1 MEKVTTLDKKM
12 LNTITAN
19 DNLSKELRDLLE
31 IPNTKNFGI
40 GDTMVMLNTSS
51 NEGDVFK
58 FVNQKGETRYYIVIE
73 PVDENMAYC
82 YSIFE
87 K

>member
-1 MEKVTTLDKKM
+1 MKKIATLDKKM

-31 IPNTKNFGI
+31 IPDTKNFRI

-51 NEGDVFK
+51 TEGDVFK
-58 FVNQKGETRYYIVIE
+58 LVNKKCETRYYIVIE
-73 PVDENMAYC
+73 PVNESMAYC